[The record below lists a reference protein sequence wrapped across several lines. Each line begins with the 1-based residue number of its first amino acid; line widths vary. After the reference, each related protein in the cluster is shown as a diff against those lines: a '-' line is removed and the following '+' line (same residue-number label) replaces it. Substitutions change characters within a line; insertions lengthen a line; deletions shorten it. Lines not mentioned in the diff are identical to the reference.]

1 MNNLMFTV
9 RDFATLVGYSYL
21 YEFED
26 ACADVLDAKLV
37 KLSHY
42 DELNRYRRLYKYASR
57 VMKLGGRTGSL
68 ADSLVKS
75 SLRQPLNESYDFFF
89 ATLNNVFELFTL
101 MVLGDWRKKCD
112 KAACYITEVRV
123 NDFPE
128 CEYLLDFLRD
138 FDHIFLGTRQCVDE
152 VASLTGRPCS
162 YLPISADTLRFRPFN
177 LQSRPAIDCANLGRR
192 SAITHQA
199 LMDYTQSQNL
209 FYYYDTASISNVV
222 NAKQQQTF
230 VVKDPAE
237 HRMLLA
243 NILKNSCYF
252 IANRSR
258 ANETEVAYSE
268 ISSRFFEGAAAGT
281 VMLGIAPDTEEFH
294 QNFDWQD
301 AIIPIPFDCPNI
313 ADIIQSLNSQP
324 ERLEII
330 RRQNVS
336 QAMLRHDSVHR
347 LQKVFETL
355 NLAPTPK
362 MLQRVDT
369 LKEIA
374 HSIYQPQAEQV

>member
-1 MNNLMFTV
+1 MFSV

-26 ACADVLDAKLV
+26 ACASVLDAKLL

-42 DELNRYRRLYKYASR
+42 DELNFYRRLYKYASR
-57 VMKLGGRTGSL
+57 IKKSGGQPG
-68 ADSLVKS
+68 AFANSLVKS
-75 SLRQPLNESYDFFF
+75 SLQQPLDGSYDFFF
-89 ATLNNVFELFTL
+89 ATFNHVFELFTL
-101 MVLGDWRKKCD
+101 MVLGDWRKNCN

-128 CEYLLDFLRD
+128 CTYLLNFLRD
-138 FDHIFLGTRQCVDE
+138 FEHIFLGTRQCVDD
-152 VASLTGRPCS
+152 VASITGRPCS
-162 YLPISADTLRFRPFN
+162 YLPISADTLRFRPFD
-177 LQSRPAIDCANLGRR
+177 LRSRPAIECANLGRR

-199 LMDYTQSQNL
+199 LMDYAQSHNL

-243 NILKNSCYF
+243 NILKNSRYF

-281 VMLGIAPDTEEFH
+281 IMLGIAPDTEEFH
-294 QNFDWQD
+294 QNFDWPD
-301 AIIPIPFDCPNI
+301 AVIPTPFDCPDI
-313 ADIIQSLNSQP
+313 ADLIQSLNNQP
-324 ERLEII
+324 ERLEGI

-347 LQKVFETL
+347 LQTIFDAVGLT
-355 NLAPTPK
+355 PTPK
-362 MLQRVDT
+362 MSQRVNT
-369 LKEIA
+369 LQEIA
-374 HSIYQPQAEQV
+374 HSLYQPQPKFE